1 MEVRSRETE
10 IRARLADIAG
20 PRPGNAER
28 ALLGR
33 LVRSYLGKTPGGV
46 DLLGELLRGG
56 TPEEVRDHAH
66 SLKGSAANLGADTL
80 AAAFAEV
87 EQSARD
93 GILPD
98 ADFTLG
104 RVCGELTQVQAILEG
119 LATELNR

>member
-1 MEVRSRETE
+1 MEVRSRESE
-10 IRARLADIAG
+10 IRARLADITG
-20 PRPGNAER
+20 PGPGGPER

-46 DLLGELLRGG
+46 DRLGELLRGG

-66 SLKGSAANLGADTL
+66 SLKGSATNLGADTL

-93 GILPD
+93 GIVPD
-98 ADFTLG
+98 PDLTLG
-104 RVCGELTQVQAILEG
+104 RVCAELAQVQAILEG
-119 LATELNR
+119 LATELS

>member
-1 MEVRSRETE
+1 MEVRSREDE

-20 PRPGNAER
+20 PQPGGPER

-33 LVRSYLGKTPGGV
+33 LVRSYLGKTPAGV
-46 DLLGELLRGG
+46 DRLGELLRGG
-56 TPEEVRDHAH
+56 TTEEVRDHAH

-87 EQSARD
+87 EHSAQD

-98 ADFTLG
+98 PDLTLG
-104 RVCGELTQVQAILEG
+104 RVYAELTLVQAILEG
-119 LATELNR
+119 LTTELDQ